1 MAQATII
8 EICHATDTRLIEISK
23 KGLLSL
29 TLDEM
34 KRIQRYFLSAGRNPT
49 DLELEMIAQTWS
61 EHWFHKTFKSRIQLT
76 EILDSDSPVTEEIP
90 SLFALIRQATDNI
103 KKNWCIS
110 VFKDNAGII
119 RFDRDNCV
127 CFKVETHNH
136 PSALEPY
143 GGAGTGIGGV
153 IRDIL
158 GAGLGAK
165 PILNTDIFC
174 FAPLDTRHEELEED
188 IFHPRR
194 LFKGVVSGVRDYG
207 NRMGIPTANGAILFD
222 PGYLHNILVYCGTV
236 GMMPR
241 SAVNK
246 KVRSGDLVVVIGGRT
261 GRDGI
266 HGATFS
272 SASLEKDIPTSVV
285 QIGNPIVEK
294 KMLDALMMA
303 RDENLY
309 SAITDCGAGGLSSAV
324 GELAQ
329 HCGAK
334 VHLDKVPLKYKDLKP
349 WEIWVSESQERM
361 VLSVPPSKF
370 NRLKEIL
377 ESEDV
382 EYACI
387 GTFNSTGKI
396 TIYHEKDLV
405 GELDLD
411 WLFQKKDLPVLKA
424 LYEKR
429 ETTNIIPE
437 NVNFEDTLLQLL
449 ADPNIASK
457 EIVVRQ
463 YDHEVQGHTI
473 IKPFGGVDG
482 CSASDGVVLAPV
494 YGSNRGIVV
503 SCGINPWYGMLDPY
517 YMAGNCID
525 EALRN
530 IVACGG
536 NPDRT
541 AILDNF
547 CWGKIDDPVELGKLT
562 RCVKGCRDYAIAYN
576 VPFISGKDSLNNY
589 FTKSDGSIVSIP
601 GTLLISA
608 ISIID
613 DVQKTT
619 GSDFK
624 EAGNLIYVLGE
635 TFDELGGSR
644 FLSIFNLEGGRCPV
658 PNPEISLAIMR
669 NLHQAIKNN
678 LIMSCHDC
686 SEGGFAIAIAE
697 MMIGSGYGAE
707 VYLDRMPATT
717 EETVSLLFG
726 ESQGRFVVEVDE
738 ACVEKFEKL
747 FKNLPCK
754 QVGRVIPDF
763 RLKVNHR
770 DNMLLDVDGEMMRQ
784 RWSGA
789 ISW

>member
-61 EHWFHKTFKSRIQLT
+61 EHCFHKTFKSRIQLT

-747 FKNLPCK
+747 FKDLPCK

>member
-1 MAQATII
+1 
-8 EICHATDTRLIEISK
+8 
-23 KGLLSL
+23 
-29 TLDEM
+29 
-34 KRIQRYFLSAGRNPT
+34 
-49 DLELEMIAQTWS
+49 
-61 EHWFHKTFKSRIQLT
+61 
-76 EILDSDSPVTEEIP
+76 
-90 SLFALIRQATDNI
+90 
-103 KKNWCIS
+103 
-110 VFKDNAGII
+110 
-119 RFDRDNCV
+119 
-127 CFKVETHNH
+127 
-136 PSALEPY
+136 
-143 GGAGTGIGGV
+143 
-153 IRDIL
+153 
-158 GAGLGAK
+158 
-165 PILNTDIFC
+165 
-174 FAPLDTRHEELEED
+174 
-188 IFHPRR
+188 

-747 FKNLPCK
+747 FKDLPCK